1 MRFSERAFF
10 LPYEMRLR
18 DAKADGSQAHK
29 HRRRLFPATKR
40 GPHSH
45 LAYYAMSCQPIKCD
59 GSAKEMSNP
68 LSSSLLLAWDSTMS
82 VAIIIPTRI
91 RPSLQTGPRPC
102 IPPSRLT
109 ILSTKHCT
117 LPR

>member
-1 MRFSERAFF
+1 
-10 LPYEMRLR
+10 
-18 DAKADGSQAHK
+18 
-29 HRRRLFPATKR
+29 
-40 GPHSH
+40 
-45 LAYYAMSCQPIKCD
+45 
-59 GSAKEMSNP
+59 
-68 LSSSLLLAWDSTMS
+68 MS